1 MTERRQNGAN
11 SNPNKATR
19 LGGWGWFAV
28 LVLLALLVGAVCYCV
43 YAWREVPD
51 VGIPP
56 VGWLFLALGV
66 VFTVLVGGG
75 LMVLLFYSSRKGKD
89 F

>member
-1 MTERRQNGAN
+1 MRTNRSRNWASQ
-11 SNPNKATR
+11 
-19 LGGWGWFAV
+19 LGGWGWLTV
-28 LVLLALLVGAVCYCV
+28 LVLLALLVSAVAYCI
-43 YAWREVPD
+43 YAWREVPN

-66 VFTVLVGGG
+66 VLTLLVGGG
-75 LMVLLFYSSRKGKD
+75 LMALLFYSSRKGKD

>member
-1 MTERRQNGAN
+1 MRAN
-11 SNPNKATR
+11 WSITKATR
-19 LGGWGWFAV
+19 LGAWGWFAI
-28 LVLLALLVGAVCYCV
+28 LVLLALLVSAVRYCV

-56 VGWLFLALGV
+56 VGWLFLVLGV
-66 VFTVLVGGG
+66 VFTILVGGG
-75 LMVLLFYSSRKGKD
+75 LMALLFYSSRKGKD

>member
-1 MTERRQNGAN
+1 MRADPT
-11 SNPNKATR
+11 PNKKTR
-19 LGGWGWFAV
+19 LGAWGWVAIV
-28 LVLLALLVGAVCYCV
+28 VLLALLAAAVWYGV
-43 YAWREVPD
+43 TAWREVPT

-66 VFTVLVGGG
+66 ILTLGLGGG

>member
-1 MTERRQNGAN
+1 MRAD
-11 SNPNKATR
+11 NKATY
-19 LGGWGWFAV
+19 LGPWGWFAV
-28 LVLLALLVGAVCYCV
+28 VVLLALLASALFYCV
-43 YAWREVPD
+43 YAWQEVPR

-56 VGWLFLALGV
+56 IGWLFLALGV
-66 VFTVLVGGG
+66 IFTIVVGGG